1 MTFLSSQ
8 SLYHFDALVF
18 HVVLLLNELVTSTF
32 PAHATLFLNSS
43 YPAFIRSFENL
54 FKKSAN
60 DPSSV
65 AFCQNVRG
73 GTMTRF
79 GGVRSLLVISSV

>member
-1 MTFLSSQ
+1 M
-8 SLYHFDALVF
+8 
-18 HVVLLLNELVTSTF
+18 VLLNLTDNSFTFNEVNLHAC
-32 PAHATLFLNSS
+32 PNATLFLNSS